1 MSGPS
6 SLSPSSSPRGA
17 HPAARPPLWLK
28 LGIEFAFLSA
38 VLALS
43 GSLFLLAVRV
53 GDWAFPLHEALSI
66 RQAMVLLVFVM
77 IALSFQA
84 LYIVALVISLVVE
97 RLCRKRM
104 LSPRQRRRLLVGKV
118 SGGGFLT
125 VVLLLLVS
133 VMLTGGCA
141 EQPRPETTFPIGVV
155 YSKQYNISILGFEK
169 FYPFDIHKY
178 ERIHDQL
185 IRVGVMREEDFLI
198 PEDVREEDLLLVHSP
213 EYLKRVRTARG
224 TARCLEF
231 PAVRLLGPFSRPLV
245 VKPFEKATAGTI
257 LAARTALDK
266 GIAFNLAGGYAHASG
281 DEGGGFNILA
291 DVPVAI
297 RVLQKEG
304 LIQRCLVVDCDVHQG
319 QGTAR
324 EFADDPD
331 VVTFDM
337 YNQYVYPAGGRV
349 QATVDVPLSPGTA
362 GPEYL
367 ALLHRHLPR
376 AIEMAQPNLVIYV
389 AGTDVYK
396 DDPLGGLDLSAQDVL
411 ERDMFV
417 IDSAR
422 NRGIPIAVVLSGG
435 YSAESWRL
443 HYNTIRETISRY
455 VDKLAAP

>member
-1 MSGPS
+1 M
-6 SLSPSSSPRGA
+6 
-17 HPAARPPLWLK
+17 K

-43 GSLFLLAVRV
+43 GTVFLLAVRV
-53 GDWAFPLHEALSI
+53 VDWASPLHEALSI
-66 RQAMVLLVFVM
+66 RQAMVLLVPVI
-77 IALSFQA
+77 IALVFQM
-84 LYIVALVISLVVE
+84 LYVVALVTSLVVK
-97 RLCRKRM
+97 RLCRKRT

-118 SGGGFLT
+118 AGGGGLGVF
-125 VVLLLLVS
+125 VLLVAFALLS
-133 VMLTGGCA
+133 GGCA

-155 YSKQYNISILGFEK
+155 YSKQYNISIFGFEK

-178 ERIHDQL
+178 EKIHDQL

-281 DEGGGFNILA
+281 DEGGGFNIFA

-304 LIQRCLVVDCDVHQG
+304 LIRRCLVVDCDVHQG

-337 YNQYVYPAGGRV
+337 YNQYIYPSNRV
-349 QATVDVPLSPGTA
+349 PADVDVPIRPGTT
-362 GPEYL
+362 GERYL
-367 ALLHRHLPR
+367 ALLRKHLPQ
-376 AIEMAQPNLVIYV
+376 AIEQAQPDLIIYV

-417 IDSAR
+417 IDWAR
-422 NRGIPIAVVLSGG
+422 SRGIPIAVVLSGG

-443 HYNTIRETISRY
+443 HYNTIRETIARY

>member
-1 MSGPS
+1 MRRPS
-6 SLSPSSSPRGA
+6 PPSASPHPAR
-17 HPAARPPLWLK
+17 PAARLPLWLK

-43 GSLFLLAVRV
+43 GSLLLLAVRV
-53 GDWAFPLHEALSI
+53 VDWAFPLQEALSV
-66 RQAMVLLVFVM
+66 RQAMVLLVFIV
-77 IALSFQA
+77 IGLVFQG
-84 LYIVALVISLVVE
+84 LYIVALVTSLVVG
-97 RLCRKRM
+97 RRCRKRT

-118 SGGGFLT
+118 AGGGGLS
-125 VVLLLLVS
+125 VVALLVAFTVLS
-133 VMLTGGCA
+133 GGCA
-141 EQPRPETTFPIGVV
+141 EQPRFESTFPIGVV

-185 IRVGVMREEDFLI
+185 IRTGLMRKEDFLV
-198 PEDVREEDLLLVHSP
+198 PADVREEDLLLVHSP

-231 PAVRLLGPFSRPLV
+231 PAVRLLGPFARPLV
-245 VKPFEKATAGTI
+245 LEPFEKATAGTI
-257 LAARTALDK
+257 LAARTALSK

-281 DEGGGFNILA
+281 DEGGGFNIFA

-304 LIQRCLVVDCDVHQG
+304 LIRRCLVVDCDVHQG

-337 YNQYVYPAGGRV
+337 YNQYVYPVGGRV
-349 QATVDVPLSPGTA
+349 PATVDVPLSPGTA

-376 AIEMAQPNLVIYV
+376 AIEMAQPDLVIYV

-396 DDPLGGLDLSAQDVL
+396 DDPLGGLELSAQDVL
-411 ERDMFV
+411 RRDMFV

-422 NRGIPIAVVLSGG
+422 SRGIPVAVLLSGG

-443 HYNTIRETISRY
+443 HYNTIRETIGRY
-455 VDKLAAP
+455 GKKPIAP

>member
-1 MSGPS
+1 M
-6 SLSPSSSPRGA
+6 
-17 HPAARPPLWLK
+17 K

-53 GDWAFPLHEALSI
+53 VDWVFPLHEALSI
-66 RQAMVLLVFVM
+66 RQAIVLLVLVV
-77 IALSFQA
+77 IALVFQM
-84 LYIVALVISLVVE
+84 LYVVTLVTSLLVG

-118 SGGGFLT
+118 AGGGGLS
-125 VVLLLLVS
+125 VLALLVAFT
-133 VMLTGGCA
+133 VLTGGCA

-178 ERIHDQL
+178 EKIHDEL
-185 IRVGVMREEDFLI
+185 IRVGVMRGEDFLI
-198 PEDVREEDLLLVHSP
+198 PEDVHEEDLLLVHSP
-213 EYLKRVRTARG
+213 EYLERVRTARG

-231 PAVRLLGPFSRPLV
+231 PAVRLLGPFSRPLIL
-245 VKPFEKATAGTI
+245 KPFEKATAGTI

-297 RVLQKEG
+297 RVLQREG
-304 LIQRCLVVDCDVHQG
+304 LIRRALVVDCDVHQG

-331 VVTFDM
+331 IVTFDM
-337 YNQYVYPAGGRV
+337 YNQYIYPSNRV
-349 QATVDVPLSPGTA
+349 PADVDLPMNPGTT
-362 GPEYL
+362 GKRYL
-367 ALLHRHLPR
+367 TLLREHLPR
-376 AIEMAQPNLVIYV
+376 AIETAQPDLIIYV

-396 DDPLGGLDLSAQDVL
+396 DDPLGGLALTAQDVL

-422 NRGIPIAVVLSGG
+422 SRGIPIAVVLSGG

-443 HYNTIRETISRY
+443 HYNTIRETIGRY
-455 VDKLAAP
+455 ADKLAAP